1 MKVKIQ
7 HWRNPN
13 QDLMSL
19 PKFLECIEVFSI
31 TSVIDNEFNISKGTY
46 GYFIDHLKKH
56 KDKRYLFIPL
66 NKKTWT
72 HQLKELN
79 Q

>member
-31 TSVIDNEFNISKGTY
+31 TSVIDRTESNYIRSAKF
-46 GYFIDHLKKH
+46 
-56 KDKRYLFIPL
+56 
-66 NKKTWT
+66 
-72 HQLKELN
+72 
-79 Q
+79 

>member
-31 TSVIDNEFNISKGTY
+31 TSVIDRT
-46 GYFIDHLKKH
+46 
-56 KDKRYLFIPL
+56 
-66 NKKTWT
+66 
-72 HQLKELN
+72 N
-79 Q
+79 QIILDQQNFKLIED